1 MLSSLAPTTTIAE
14 LKREALS
21 ALQSDVASNSLDV
34 NAMEPPELDIET
46 EDDFELCRVKKE
58 KGKPTNDFE
67 ILEPTRMLRDSGL
80 SGWEAVFLQ
89 PRDRNTGELLP
100 VQYTPPPMYPEE
112 QQEEEPQSRVPEVS
126 NSKGKRKA
134 RPDEIDEE

>member
-1 MLSSLAPTTTIAE
+1 MTTP
-14 LKREALS
+14 
-21 ALQSDVASNSLDV
+21 LQSLMLDCASCFSSPL
-34 NAMEPPELDIET
+34 PLQ
-46 EDDFELCRVKKE
+46 RH
-58 KGKPTNDFE
+58 TNDP
-67 ILEPTRMLRDSGL
+67 IL
-80 SGWEAVFLQ
+80 
-89 PRDRNTGELLP
+89 TGELLP